1 MVGRF
6 SAVPVLLLTAWSLTG
21 CYTYVPVTTQA
32 TRDVSGAVRVLL
44 TPAGAEALRQTLGA
58 NVREVEGILTRSSA
72 DTLILAVQRT
82 TTNTREQ
89 FASTGDTVA
98 VQRRFVE
105 SVAVQQYSRKRSVG
119 LVVGIA
125 SFVLIAVGSIVATV
139 SGTSGTGQPGP
150 VQP

>member
-6 SAVPVLLLTAWSLTG
+6 SSAPVLLLTAWSLMG

-32 TRDVSGAVRVLL
+32 TRNESGNVRLLL
-44 TPAGAEALRQTLGA
+44 TPAGSEALRQQLGA
-58 NVREVEGILTRSSA
+58 NVREVEGRVARNSG
-72 DTLILAVQRT
+72 DTLVLAVQRT
-82 TTNTREQ
+82 MTISREQ
-89 FASTGDTVA
+89 FESSGDTVA

-119 LVVGIA
+119 MA
-125 SFVLIAVGSIVATV
+125 ATLIAFVVIALAGIVASV

-150 VQP
+150 SQP